1 MIIIKKIVL
10 IFIFFSLAV
19 FIYASDGPYIFDH
32 ITRKDGLSNSSI
44 SSIVQ
49 DKDGFMWFGTQ
60 GGLNRYDGKNVKLY
74 EHNPYDKNSLPHRL
88 IQTMFLDYENN
99 ILWIGTYN
107 GLASFDIYKEEFKHY
122 PHIPNDKFSLSN
134 EVVTA
139 ITTDNNDNVWIGT
152 LDGLNV
158 LDPDTGEIKH
168 YSHDADDSFSLS
180 NDTVRSI
187 LKDSKGRIWIGTYHG
202 LNLYNEERDD
212 FTRFTPENTENLK
225 SPYIMS
231 LSEDKHGI
239 IWIGNWGEGI
249 VEFDPDQGVFN
260 DSIVTEDNRIY
271 VINAK
276 DSGRIWAGTWG
287 GGLYEYT
294 TEEKQLNKYV
304 YDQNN
309 LGSISHDVV
318 YSIFLDNSDLL
329 WVGTNGNGLN
339 KLNKDKIDYRRFAY
353 DPQSEVSL
361 SHGKVSSIIEDYQG
375 DLWFGI
381 YDGGL
386 NRYNPE
392 KDTMIV
398 YQNDPKKEN
407 SLSNDIVTFIY
418 EDSDKNIWVGTN
430 DGLNLYRRETDDFI
444 HFLPDGTAN
453 NPSGVIP
460 YSMTEDDKGNLWI
473 GYYKNG
479 VDKWDKQI
487 GKFQNY
493 RMDAQD
499 ANSISDN
506 LVYSILQ
513 DLEGYIWIGTNNGL
527 NRFDPENESF
537 INFFNNSDDIN
548 SLSNNTARMLLE
560 DSKGRIWIG
569 TTSGGVNVFDKDTG
583 NFKHYNRNN
592 GLSDNAIL
600 SMLEDEKGDIWV
612 ATSYGINIIDPETNV
627 ITLISEEDG
636 LWGMEFNNGHLKTS
650 DGGLLFGS
658 MHGVYLFTSSPNKV
672 NFYKP
677 KIQIVDIMVMND
689 PMKTTKPYYLL
700 EKINLPYNENF
711 LSFEFISID
720 YHAPSKNQYAYKL
733 TGVDNDW
740 VHIGTRNYVSYSNLS
755 PGQYEFQVKASNSD
769 GVWNN
774 DPKTLSVIINPPPW
788 RSWWAYLIYITAI
801 ASVIYFIKLALDLK
815 IEKEKAEISNKEK
828 TEFLANMSHEIR
840 TPMNSII
847 GFSKLLKQSPL
858 NDTQKQYLE
867 SVNSSAQSLLGII
880 NDILDLSKIEAGK
893 LELELI
899 ESDINEVLNKSVEI
913 IRYPS
918 FEKKLEL
925 LLEIQPDIP
934 KRLVTDPTRLRQI
947 LVNLLGN
954 AVKFT
959 ENGEV
964 KLKVNFEKIDEK
976 KGKFMFSISDTGI
989 GISKEQ
995 MKRIFSNFSQ
1005 ADVSI
1010 TRKFGGSGLGLAISN
1025 LLVQKL
1031 GGKLELKSTPE
1042 KGSEFSFSIITE
1054 YDEYNWFKEETKHL
1068 YSHAIIISDQPS
1080 LRNIVEK
1087 TLNHLTIKCDFWE
1100 PSKETL
1106 DAFIKNVEYDVM
1118 IVDSDIGDDALSM
1131 ILPITKEERRVL
1143 HKHFDLIFLNSPNL
1157 GDKLLHNMDS
1167 IEVKCSML
1175 KPFNQKDIRDCFNSG
1190 GKRSANEYKEIKKYI
1205 FKQPPHVLIAEDVS
1219 MNMILFKTILAK
1231 YIQNVKITEAANGY
1245 EALQLCKTQRF
1256 DFVLMDL
1263 RMPEMDGIEATI
1275 EIRKLEE
1282 KEEYHTPIVALTAS
1296 AIREEEVRSMKAGMD
1311 EFLSKPVDE
1320 NKLIACFLK
1329 YVNPLNAIEKIEMK
1343 KEQNSNEKLHFDLDR
1358 ILKKIS
1364 HDEETLKEILKTAKV
1379 DLESRVSILGHA
1391 IGQGELEKIKKEAHA
1406 IKGTAFEICFMELGH
1421 IAKLIENN
1429 YDNLTSVKQNYEN
1442 LISEW
1447 ETIKGV
1453 IQKELEKN

>member
-1 MIIIKKIVL
+1 MIIIKKFVFIL
-10 IFIFFSLAV
+10 IFLSLAI
-19 FIYASDGPYIFDH
+19 FIYASEGSYIFDH

-88 IQTMFLDYENN
+88 IQTIFLDYEKN

-107 GLASFDIYKEEFKHY
+107 GLASFDIYNEEFRHY

-139 ITTDNNDNVWIGT
+139 ITTDNDDNVWVGT

-168 YSHDADDSFSLS
+168 YFNDADNSFSLS
-180 NDTVRSI
+180 NNTVRSI

-202 LNLYNEERDD
+202 LNLYNPERDN
-212 FTRFTPENTENLK
+212 FTSFTPENTEKLK

-231 LSEDKHGI
+231 LSEDEQGN

-249 VEFDPDQGVFN
+249 VEYDPDQGVFM
-260 DSIVTEDNRIY
+260 DSIVTDDNRIY

-276 DSGRIWAGTWG
+276 DKGRIWAGTWG
-287 GGLYEYT
+287 GGLYEYVI
-294 TEEKQLNKYV
+294 EKKELNKYV

-353 DPQSEVSL
+353 DPQNEISL
-361 SHGKVSSIIEDYQG
+361 SHGKVSSIIEDHQG

-386 NRYNPE
+386 NRYNSE

-398 YQNDPKKEN
+398 YQNDPNKEN

-418 EDSDKNIWVGTN
+418 EDSEKNIWVGTN
-430 DGLNLYRRETDDFI
+430 DGLNLYQRETDDFI
-444 HFLPDGTAN
+444 RFLPDGTEN
-453 NPSGVIP
+453 NPSGIIP
-460 YSMTEDDKGNLWI
+460 YAMTEDEKGNLWI

-479 VDKWDKQI
+479 VDKWDKAI
-487 GKFQNY
+487 GKFENY
-493 RMDAQD
+493 RIETND
-499 ANSISDN
+499 ANSITDN

-513 DLEGYIWIGTNNGL
+513 DREGYIWIGTNNGL

-537 INFFNNSDDIN
+537 KNFFNDPDDIN
-548 SLSNNTARMLLE
+548 SLSNNTARILLE

-569 TTSGGVNVFDKDTG
+569 TTSGGVNVFDKDKG

-600 SMLEDEKGDIWV
+600 SLLEDDKGDIWV
-612 ATSYGINIIDPETNV
+612 ATSYGINIIDPETGV

-650 DGGLLFGS
+650 DGDLLFGS
-658 MHGVYLFTSSPNKV
+658 MHGVYSFTSSPNKV

-700 EKINLPYNENF
+700 EKITLPYNKNF

-720 YHAPSKNQYAYKL
+720 YHAPTKNQYAYKL
-733 TGVDNDW
+733 SGVDSDW
-740 VHIGTRNYVSYSNLS
+740 VHIGTRNFVSYSNLS

-774 DPKTLSVIINPPPW
+774 DPKTLSVLINPPPW
-788 RSWWAYLIYITAI
+788 KSWWAYLIYITAI
-801 ASVIYFIKLALDLK
+801 ATVIYFIKLALDLK

-899 ESDINEVLNKSVEI
+899 DSDINEVINKSVEI
-913 IRYPS
+913 IRYSS

-925 LLEIQPDIP
+925 LLDIQPDIP

-947 LVNLLGN
+947 FVNLLGN

-959 ENGEV
+959 EKGEV
-964 KLKVNFEKIDEK
+964 TLKVNFEKIDEK
-976 KGKFMFSISDTGI
+976 KGKFMFLISDTGI

-995 MKRIFSNFSQ
+995 MERIFNNFSQ

-1031 GGKLELKSTPE
+1031 GGKLELNSTPE
-1042 KGSEFSFSIITE
+1042 KGTDFSFSITTE
-1054 YDEYNWFKEETKHL
+1054 YKEYNWLKVETRRL
-1068 YSHAIIISDQPS
+1068 YSNAVIISDHS
-1080 LRNIVEK
+1080 SVRNIVKK
-1087 TLNHLTIKCDFWE
+1087 TLEHLAIKCDSWGTSE
-1100 PSKETL
+1100 ETL
-1106 DAFIKNVEYDVM
+1106 GKFVENNGYDAIL
-1118 IVDSDIGDDALSM
+1118 VDSDMSDHDLSM
-1131 ILPITKEERRVL
+1131 ILQIIKKKRTVIHEQ
-1143 HKHFDLIFLNSPNL
+1143 FDLIFLNSPNL
-1157 GDKLLHNMDS
+1157 EEKQLHNFDS
-1167 IEVKCSML
+1167 TELKCSLL
-1175 KPFNQKDIRDCFNSG
+1175 KPFNQKEIHDCLNSEE
-1190 GKRSANEYKEIKKYI
+1190 KSVANEYKDIKKYI
-1205 FKQPPHVLIAEDVS
+1205 FKQPPRILIAEDVA

-1245 EALQLCKTQRF
+1245 EALQFCKSQQF
-1256 DFVLMDL
+1256 DFILMDL

-1282 KEEYHTPIVALTAS
+1282 KKEYHTPIVALTAS

-1320 NKLIACFLK
+1320 NKLLACFLK
-1329 YVNPLNAIEKIEMK
+1329 YMKPLNPKENVETK
-1343 KEQNSNEKLHFDLDR
+1343 KEKRSNEEVHFDLER

-1379 DLESRVSILGHA
+1379 DLESRISVLGHA
-1391 IGQGELEKIKKEAHA
+1391 IGQGKLEKIKKEAHA
-1406 IKGTAFEICFMELGH
+1406 IKGTSFEICFMKLGH
-1421 IAKLIENN
+1421 IAKLIED
-1429 YDNLTSVKQNYEN
+1429 YSDNIKSVKQNYEH

-1447 ETIKGV
+1447 QTLKDIIE
-1453 IQKELEKN
+1453 KELERN